1 MLRPGDVNLAER
13 LYAALRTFHGHRHRL
28 PGIQQEGRPAVLIE
42 QMVESDRRVRFVQAI
57 RMRDVSPNRTD
68 PGSSLFDPLKAS
80 IHFHN
85 LGNVDEAFWM
95 VFFFVHFGKHAR
107 GGWRYARDVYGSL
120 GGPHRW
126 NWANTSA
133 DPVGFRE
140 WLHENQAAIRGQG
153 GPRGFGNHR
162 KFQSLGAHNEAGTG
176 DAFVS
181 YIDWVDPARGH
192 QQLIQQALQ
201 AANGDRIA
209 AFDALYH
216 SMAAVASFG
225 RLARFDY
232 LSMISKLG
240 LADIES
246 GSPYLAGSSGPRQ
259 GAASLFG
266 ANHSLQELDNWTAEL
281 GNHLGLGMQVME
293 DSLCNWQK
301 SPDHFVAFRG

>member
-1 MLRPGDVNLAER
+1 MLRPGDVTLAER
-13 LYAALRTFHGHRHRL
+13 LDAGLRTFHGQRHRL
-28 PGIQQEGRPAVLIE
+28 PGIQKEGRHAVLTE

-57 RMRDVSPNRTD
+57 RMRDVSPHRAD
-68 PGSSLFDPLKAS
+68 PGSALFDPLKAA

-133 DPVGFRE
+133 DPAGFRD
-140 WLHENQAAIRGQG
+140 WLHLNQAAIRGQG
-153 GPRGFGNHR
+153 VPGGFGNHR
-162 KFQSLGAHNEAGTG
+162 KFQSLGAHNQASTG

-181 YIDWVDPARGH
+181 YVDWVDPARGH
-192 QQLIQQALQ
+192 QLLVQQALQ

-209 AFDALYH
+209 AFDALYNG
-216 SMAAVASFG
+216 MAAVASFG

-232 LSMISKLG
+232 LSMLGKLR
-240 LADIES
+240 LADIVP

-259 GAASLFG
+259 GAALLFG
-266 ANHSLQELDNWTAEL
+266 ANRSLQELDDWTAEL

-301 SPDHFVAFRG
+301 SPDQFEAFRG